1 MFIKSKIYFM
11 VFVSFFCILI
21 VQIYVYKNVSHEK
34 KYNMYLS
41 DDSIFKLLGNDVELI
56 SDKLYGFVFSV
67 NGK

>member
-1 MFIKSKIYFM
+1 M
-11 VFVSFFCILI
+11 VFVSFFCIFI